1 MRVSSGILYHIT
13 YSVNIVILP
22 ALGKHMDERWGLFFI
37 PNGLVFL
44 SMIYSKHNGCSH
56 T

>member
-37 PNGLVFL
+37 PNGLVYDEQYGSFT
-44 SMIYSKHNGCSH
+44 SRTC
-56 T
+56 